1 MRGTGGI
8 EHDRQISEGL
18 RKSGLDTH
26 FQMRTK
32 EFMRAQPSLP
42 FLFCFQTD
50 WRFSM
55 LHAIIQNKTQCH
67 RRYLGH
73 RDDDGHRLTA
83 EDEITSTVFGPLN
96 FMEVEPVFRFWR
108 SVFSYSGVIDISP
121 AMSPDSCELRLWPIK
136 RIEASERSWIQP
148 DAHLTFYWKNGAR
161 IDILVEVKWQHSLSP
176 DNVANQLRQQ
186 WTEYL
191 DGEVRDYCWH
201 VFIAPEIS
209 EGIAVSC
216 GSDGR
221 LWRGGKL
228 ILISWV
234 QLRDVLSS
242 LGEGKDG
249 LSRWAK
255 DTDGF
260 LEKIGIRR
268 FKGFAHCNLQQ
279 AMPEIVHHQF
289 YSGLSHGFQGFE
301 VAERS
306 LPQLECHHQPF
317 FLE

>member
-1 MRGTGGI
+1 
-8 EHDRQISEGL
+8 
-18 RKSGLDTH
+18 
-26 FQMRTK
+26 
-32 EFMRAQPSLP
+32 
-42 FLFCFQTD
+42 
-50 WRFSM
+50 M

-96 FMEVEPVFRFWR
+96 FMEAGPVLRFWR
-108 SVFSYSGVIDISP
+108 SVLNQSGVVDVFP
-121 AMSPDSCELRLWPIK
+121 ATPPDSCKLRLWPS
-136 RIEASERSWIQP
+136 RRVEDSERSRIEP
-148 DAHLTFYWKNGAR
+148 DAHLTFSWLEGAR
-161 IDILVEVKWQHSLSP
+161 IDILVEVKWRHSLCP
-176 DNVANQLRQQ
+176 DNVADQLRQQ
-186 WTEYL
+186 WIKYL
-191 DGEVRDYCWH
+191 DDDARGNCWH
-201 VFIAPEIS
+201 IFIAPAIS

-228 ILISWV
+228 ILMSWV

-242 LGEGKDG
+242 IGEGEDG

-260 LEKIGIRR
+260 LEKIGVRR
-268 FKGFAHCNLQQ
+268 FKGFAHCYLQQ
-279 AMPEIVHHQF
+279 TIPEIVHHQF
-289 YSGLSHGFQGFE
+289 YSRFNHGFQGFE
-301 VAERS
+301 VAERG